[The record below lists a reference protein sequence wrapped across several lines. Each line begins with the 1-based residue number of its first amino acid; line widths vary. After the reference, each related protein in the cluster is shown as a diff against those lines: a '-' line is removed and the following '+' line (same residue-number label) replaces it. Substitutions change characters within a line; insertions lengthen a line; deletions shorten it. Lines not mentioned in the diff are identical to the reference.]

1 MRGTVKMYNAIKGF
15 GFVAVPDA
23 EKDVFVHASVLQR
36 NGLTALTEG
45 QSVVVEV
52 VQGAKGPEA
61 VSVRLN

>member
-1 MRGTVKMYNAIKGF
+1 MRGTVKMYNATKGF

-36 NGLTALTEG
+36 NGLTGLMEG
-45 QSVVVEV
+45 QSVMVEV

-61 VSVRLN
+61 VSVRLS

>member
-1 MRGTVKMYNAIKGF
+1 
-15 GFVAVPDA
+15 VAVPDA